1 MKISGTD
8 VEHVAKLANLDVADD
23 EKQGLA
29 EQLSRIVEY
38 VEQLES
44 VDTDDVEPTAEVT
57 PYGVVE
63 RPDAVAPREGSGEA
77 AEKIGLFRVPKVIRP
92 PKSGRRP

>member
-8 VEHVAKLANLDVADD
+8 VEYVAKLANLDVADD
-23 EKQGLA
+23 EKQALA

-44 VDTDDVEPTAEVT
+44 VDTDQVEPTAEVS
-57 PYGVVE
+57 PHGVVE
-63 RPDAVAPREGSGEA
+63 RSDEVVRREGSGEA
-77 AEKIGLFRVPKVIRP
+77 ADSVGLFRVPRVISRP
-92 PKSGRRP
+92 KPGGRR